1 MELKFP
7 VVVLGV
13 NPYDF
18 VNDNGERLQ
27 GTSVHYFSKDKQT
40 GSFKG
45 HKPEKTSI
53 VAEDYSDMQGWEY
66 PVLAECH
73 YVINP
78 NNRKNPMKITGFKK
92 IKEITV

>member
-27 GTSVHYFSKDKQT
+27 GTSVHYFSKDKQS

-45 HKPEKTSI
+45 HKPEKTS
-53 VAEDYSDMQGWEY
+53 VEAADFNDMQVWEY